1 MSNSIEIEKGSF
13 GQDARNAPFDQQDGG
28 TGANIRRIRKER
40 GLSAKEFAARID
52 TSPSQITRLEKGQRG
67 LTEVWLNRIARGL
80 DVAINDLLGE
90 PALLN
95 VIPVTY
101 VTGRDQGD
109 EVSKADRTTLRLPED
124 DRFFKAHRYGVLIG
138 ENHAGGRF
146 AQGSIVICAALQDIN
161 EAMALGTHYHVR
173 REGKDGY
180 LSMICKLD
188 QDPSGKLCL
197 VPATDSPSLK
207 TSMPY
212 EGTSNTSVVLAGR
225 VVGAYSK
232 E

>member
-1 MSNSIEIEKGSF
+1 MSNTIEIEKGSF
-13 GQDARNAPFDQQDGG
+13 GQDARNAPSDPQDGG

-40 GLSAKEFAARID
+40 GLTAKEFAARIG
-52 TSPSQITRLEKGQRG
+52 TSPSQVSRLEKGRRR
-67 LTEVWLNRIARGL
+67 LTELWLKRIARGL

-95 VIPVTY
+95 IIPVTY
-101 VTGRDQGD
+101 VAGRDEGD
-109 EVSKADRTTLRLPED
+109 ELSKADRRSLRLPED
-124 DRFFKAHRYGVLIG
+124 DRFFKALRYGVLIG

-146 AQGSIVICAALQDIN
+146 AQGSIVICAPLQDIN

-173 REGKDGY
+173 SEGKDGC
-180 LSMICKLD
+180 LSLICELD
-188 QDPSGKLCL
+188 QDPSGSLCL
-197 VPATDSPSLK
+197 VPATDNPSLMA
-207 TSMPY
+207 SIPY

>member
-1 MSNSIEIEKGSF
+1 MSKTIEIEKVPS
-13 GQDARNAPFDQQDGG
+13 GQGAANNPSDQKNSG

-40 GLSAKEFAARID
+40 GLSAKEFAARIG
-52 TSPSQITRLEKGQRG
+52 TSPSQVSRLEKGRRR
-67 LTEVWLNRIARGL
+67 LTELWLKRIASEL

-101 VTGRDQGD
+101 VAGRDQGD
-109 EVSKADRTTLRLPED
+109 EVSKADRASLRLPED
-124 DRFFKAHRYGVLIG
+124 DRFLKALRYGVLVG

-146 AQGSIVICAALQDIN
+146 TQGSIVICAPLQDIN

-173 REGKDGY
+173 REGKDGC
-180 LSMICKLD
+180 LSLICELD

-197 VPATDSPSLK
+197 VPATDNPSLK

-212 EGTSNTSVVLAGR
+212 EGTSSTSVVLAGR

>member
-1 MSNSIEIEKGSF
+1 MSKTIEIEKGSF
-13 GQDARNAPFDQQDGG
+13 GQDARNAPSDQQNGG

-52 TSPSQITRLEKGQRG
+52 TSPSQITGLEKGQRR
-67 LTEVWLNRIARGL
+67 LTELWLNRIARGL

-90 PALLN
+90 AALLN

-101 VTGRDQGD
+101 VAGRDQGD
-109 EVSKADRTTLRLPED
+109 EVPRADRTSLKLPED
-124 DRFFKAHRYGVLIG
+124 DRFSKAHRYGVLIG

-146 AQGSIVICAALQDIN
+146 AQESIVICAALQDIN

-173 REGKDGY
+173 REGKDGC
-180 LSMICKLD
+180 LSLICELD
-188 QDPSGKLCL
+188 QDPSGSLCL
-197 VPATDSPSLK
+197 VPATDNPSLK
-207 TSMPY
+207 TSIPY

>member
-1 MSNSIEIEKGSF
+1 MSKTIEIEKGSF
-13 GQDARNAPFDQQDGG
+13 GQDARNAPSDQQNGG
-28 TGANIRRIRKER
+28 AGANIRRIRKEL
-40 GLSAKEFAARID
+40 GLSAKEFAARIG
-52 TSPSQITRLEKGQRG
+52 TSPPQVTRLEKGQRG
-67 LTEVWLNRIARGL
+67 LTELWLKRIAKGL
-80 DVAINDLLGE
+80 DVAVNDLLGE
-90 PALLN
+90 PALNL
-95 VIPVTY
+95 ILVTY
-101 VTGRDQGD
+101 VAGRDQGD
-109 EVSKADRTTLRLPED
+109 EVSKADRRSLRLPED

-173 REGKDGY
+173 REGKDGC

-197 VPATDSPSLK
+197 APATDSPSLK
-207 TSMPY
+207 TSIPY

-225 VVGAYSK
+225 VVGVYSK

>member
-28 TGANIRRIRKER
+28 AGANIRRIRKER

-52 TSPSQITRLEKGQRG
+52 TSPSQITRLEKGQRR

-101 VTGRDQGD
+101 VAGRDQGD
-109 EVSKADRTTLRLPED
+109 EVPRADRTSLKLPED
-124 DRFFKAHRYGVLIG
+124 DRFLKALRYGVLIG

-173 REGKDGY
+173 RKSKDGFH
-180 LSMICKLD
+180 SIICALD
-188 QDPSGKLCL
+188 QDPSGKLRL
-197 VPATDSPSLK
+197 MPSTSNPSLK
-207 TSMPY
+207 RPMPY
-212 EGTSNTSVVLAGR
+212 EGNSNTSVVLAGR
-225 VVGAYSK
+225 VIGAYSI

>member
-1 MSNSIEIEKGSF
+1 MSKTIEIEKGTF
-13 GQDARNAPFDQQDGG
+13 GQDAANDPSDPRDEGI
-28 TGANIRRIRKER
+28 GANIRRIRKEQ
-40 GLSAKEFAARID
+40 GLTAKEFAARIG
-52 TSPSQITRLEKGQRG
+52 TSPSQVTRLEKGQRR
-67 LTEVWLNRIARGL
+67 LTELWLNRIAKGL
-80 DVAINDLLGE
+80 DIAINDLLGE

-101 VTGRDQGD
+101 VAGRDEGD
-109 EVSKADRTTLRLPED
+109 EVSKADRTSLRLPED
-124 DRFFKAHRYGVLIG
+124 DRFFTALRYGVLIG

-146 AQGSIVICAALQDIN
+146 AQGSIVICAPLQDIN

-173 REGKDGY
+173 RKGKDGC
-180 LSMICKLD
+180 LSLICELD

-197 VPATDSPSLK
+197 VPATDYPPLK
-207 TSMPY
+207 TSIPY
-212 EGTSNTSVVLAGR
+212 EGTNNTTVVLAGR

>member
-1 MSNSIEIEKGSF
+1 MSKTIEIEKVPS
-13 GQDARNAPFDQQDGG
+13 GQGARNAPSDQQNGG
-28 TGANIRRIRKER
+28 AGANIRRIRKER
-40 GLSAKEFAARID
+40 GLTAKEFAARIG
-52 TSPSQITRLEKGQRG
+52 TSPPQITRLEKGQRG
-67 LTEVWLNRIARGL
+67 LTELWLKRIARGL
-80 DVAINDLLGE
+80 DVAVNDLLGE

-101 VTGRDQGD
+101 VTGRDEGD
-109 EVSKADRTTLRLPED
+109 EVSKADRTSLRLPED
-124 DRFFKAHRYGVLIG
+124 DRFFTALRYGVLIG

-173 REGKDGY
+173 REGKDGF
-180 LSMICKLD
+180 LSLICELD

-197 VPATDSPSLK
+197 VPATDNPSLK
-207 TSMPY
+207 TSIPY
-212 EGTSNTSVVLAGR
+212 EGTNNTTVVLAGR
-225 VVGAYSK
+225 VVGVYSK

>member
-1 MSNSIEIEKGSF
+1 MSKTIEIKKGSF
-13 GQDARNAPFDQQDGG
+13 DQDAANNPSDQKNSG

-67 LTEVWLNRIARGL
+67 LTEIWLNRIARGL

-101 VTGRDQGD
+101 VAGRDQGD
-109 EVSKADRTTLRLPED
+109 EVSRADRTSLKLPED
-124 DRFFKAHRYGVLIG
+124 DRFLKALRYGVLVG

-146 AQGSIVICAALQDIN
+146 AQGSIVICAPLQDIN

-173 REGKDGY
+173 REGKDGF
-180 LSMICKLD
+180 LSLICELD
-188 QDPSGKLCL
+188 QDPSGSLCL
-197 VPATDSPSLK
+197 VPATDNPSLK

-212 EGTSNTSVVLAGR
+212 IES
-225 VVGAYSK
+225 SK
-232 E
+232 TVSLTGLVIGVYAKV